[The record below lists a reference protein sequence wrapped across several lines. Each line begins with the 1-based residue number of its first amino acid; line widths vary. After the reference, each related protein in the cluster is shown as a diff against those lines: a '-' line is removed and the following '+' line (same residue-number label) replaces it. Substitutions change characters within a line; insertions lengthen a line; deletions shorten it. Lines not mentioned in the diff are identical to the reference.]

1 MNYRIAALG
10 FPQGFEAEK
19 QGILN
24 LGLRDQKVA
33 LEWVQRNIASF
44 GGDPRKVCA
53 LTLTSHNSY
62 LKQ

>member
-10 FPQGFEAEK
+10 FPQGFEAEQ

-33 LEWVQRNIASF
+33 LGWVQKNIASF
-44 GGDPRKVCA
+44 GGDPFKVCP
-53 LTLTSHNSY
+53 LTSSSHNHY